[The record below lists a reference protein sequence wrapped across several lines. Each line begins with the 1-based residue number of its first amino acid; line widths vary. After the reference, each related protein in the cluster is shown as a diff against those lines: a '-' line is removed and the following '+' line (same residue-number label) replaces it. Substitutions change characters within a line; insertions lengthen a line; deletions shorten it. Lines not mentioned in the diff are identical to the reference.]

1 MPDRAKKRRK
11 PSMSLILAGVERAYE
26 LERVSTADASDE
38 LPPPLLLP
46 PALVDAVFLSSLRDL
61 PGEKGKQ
68 QGRVSKGD
76 LKHCQ
81 SETRLLA
88 RTEGPY
94 CKQTRRGNGGD
105 GSEGDGGRWRREDD
119 QRGPGPYGSSR
130 SACHPSHSTSISP
143 S

>member
-1 MPDRAKKRRK
+1 
-11 PSMSLILAGVERAYE
+11 MSLILAGVERAYE

-76 LKHCQ
+76 RCHLEAP
-81 SETRLLA
+81 SPV
-88 RTEGPY
+88 RT
-94 CKQTRRGNGGD
+94 
-105 GSEGDGGRWRREDD
+105 
-119 QRGPGPYGSSR
+119 
-130 SACHPSHSTSISP
+130 H
-143 S
+143 

>member
-1 MPDRAKKRRK
+1 
-11 PSMSLILAGVERAYE
+11 MSLILAGVERAYE

-76 LKHCQ
+76 LKRCQ

-88 RTEGPY
+88 RTEGPC
-94 CKQTRRGNGGD
+94 CKRTRRGNGGD
-105 GSEGDGGRWRREDD
+105 GSDGRWWAWAA
-119 QRGPGPYGSSR
+119 RGRPTRPRAVRIEPERLSSL
-130 SACHPSHSTSISP
+130 SLDVHLA
-143 S
+143 